1 MPCRLHILNTYIYIQ
16 TCLIASGSDPFWCY
30 KYTLNLQQSIIT
42 EMLADFLVFPGAI
55 FQSNCTMRCKYVDVS
70 EWDDMISSLLFI
82 SVHSFFC
89 FVISLPSL
97 LTSFFVVEKVVK
109 FVLWIFLIIV
119 YFDNKIYFNFR
130 AFLF

>member
-55 FQSNCTMRCKYVDVS
+55 FQSNCTMRCKYVD
-70 EWDDMISSLLFI
+70 DLISILLFI